1 MSSVFEYLVYDKES
15 NKLGAVVEVSLLKK
29 TYTVQVDEDEFVT
42 VDIDNAVELEEL
54 GYLGGDVIFEG
65 DVLKTKAGDLY
76 EIEKLKTGDLV
87 FHALNNRL
95 ERQQQGDSFEPDSL
109 SEFTPHLEL
118 YGNIHLLKAQIPQ
131 VKFNVQVIRRV
142 VNGEVEYAYACNNK
156 LEEAV
161 DIFPVVFVGH
171 QLLEEEEYTRI
182 TLPYDGYLD
191 SVERGLIK
199 EVKPQEL
206 QNYVTGLVYGRKQE
220 VSTEGLDL
228 SGKVSFSEVKIGK
241 DSVELKVTEETKAEN
256 IENCK
261 CGSHPS
267 DCDCNLWKY

>member
-65 DVLKTKAGDLY
+65 DVLKTKTGDLY

-109 SEFTPHLEL
+109 SEFAPHLEL